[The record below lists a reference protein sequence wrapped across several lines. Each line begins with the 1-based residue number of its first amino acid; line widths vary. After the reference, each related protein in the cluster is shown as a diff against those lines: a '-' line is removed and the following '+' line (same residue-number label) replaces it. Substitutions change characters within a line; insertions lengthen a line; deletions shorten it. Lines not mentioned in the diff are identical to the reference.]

1 MVMVAINIK
10 AMGMFIWTSWYWP
23 WVSSLVKVG
32 KNLTFYFYNRIWLVR
47 ILWLIEFS
55 DHACNIFTKK
65 FNCDSHMLDVCLAPF
80 SVSSCNKFKHKWP
93 LVLRMTRH
101 QSVNLPLDLQG
112 HHYWLLKQLLEK
124 QALPWGEP
132 CSINP
137 TLPHLYNYS
146 IIKQNKKKNGKFLS
160 FVGSSLVTSPR
171 ILLIN
176 GYLDFMN

>member
-1 MVMVAINIK
+1 MNAK
-10 AMGMFIWTSWYWP
+10 ESPSASTSFS
-23 WVSSLVKVG
+23 VLSLVFQCLFCFSAFFFFFWSVLHKTESLWALFQGLIVEFRLG
-32 KNLTFYFYNRIWLVR
+32 YPIFYLRTSKFYPR
-47 ILWLIEFS
+47 
-55 DHACNIFTKK
+55 HY
-65 FNCDSHMLDVCLAPF
+65 
-80 SVSSCNKFKHKWP
+80 VSSCNKFKHKWP

-146 IIKQNKKKNGKFLS
+146 IIKKKKKME
-160 FVGSSLVTSPR
+160 SSCHLLVAS
-171 ILLIN
+171 
-176 GYLDFMN
+176 